1 MYFIVNKIGQYN
13 RVDSGNE
20 ISRPLELT
28 FKAKCLFLKRLEFMT
43 IDYVQNKDLEKQI
56 RTFIDSPQHLVT
68 EG

>member
-1 MYFIVNKIGQYN
+1 
-13 RVDSGNE
+13 
-20 ISRPLELT
+20 
-28 FKAKCLFLKRLEFMT
+28 MT